1 MSILEIFV
9 YSWQGFCLLKNCAD
23 TKHTEFQLNRTW
35 SIRFLSFSY
44 FMDLNCCKNFKFI
57 HHPLCRLPFRV
68 QSIASRNHRR
78 EPKLSNW
85 TPFIWSAQFT
95 ICYLEKD
102 ILTIIG
108 FMKLNNCSK
117 ICQTWNHTLT
127 KSSHCPVNSLFC
139 GFFKEIW

>member
-1 MSILEIFV
+1 MTRIL
-9 YSWQGFCLLKNCAD
+9 SSKRLAD
-23 TKHTEFQLNRTW
+23 TNHTEFQLNRTW
-35 SIRFLSFSY
+35 SIRVFLSFSY
-44 FMDLNCCKNFKFI
+44 FMDLNCCKNFKFA

-85 TPFIWSAQFT
+85 TPFIRSAQFT

-102 ILTIIG
+102 FLTIIG

-117 ICQTWNHTLT
+117 ICHTWNPTLT